1 MPTTARAP
9 FRLLSALPHQR
20 APVWAWVLACA
31 LTTTAVPSHAFWGL
45 LGKAASTA
53 GKGAGAASKA
63 GTAAATAGKAGTVGV
78 AAVGGAELL
87 GAAGRGTLL
96 AADDAARLAGK
107 APLTDMHLAANA
119 ALPPEVA
126 QYLSRPAT
134 ALTTGDT
141 GQMMQLYNSMVA
153 KAGKTGDFT
162 VLETMPSPHAGKAQ
176 TAPAPT
182 PASPTSS
189 AAKSSTPAVEGAA
202 APAAADVPIHA
213 LRLLAHASHGGNTAA
228 QSELRRQ
235 CQRAAQQRTDW
246 ANTPSCQDKAATR

>member
-1 MPTTARAP
+1 MPTTARTP
-9 FRLLSALPHQR
+9 FRLLGALPRKR

-31 LTTTAVPSHAFWGL
+31 LATTAVPSHAFWGL

-126 QYLSRPAT
+126 HYLSRPAT

-162 VLETMPSPHAGKAQ
+162 VLETMPSPHAAKTQ
-176 TAPAPT
+176 TAATQAAPT
-182 PASPTSS
+182 SP
-189 AAKSSTPAVEGAA
+189 AAKSATPTAEGAS

-213 LRLLAHASHGGNTAA
+213 LRLLAHASHGGNPAA

>member
-1 MPTTARAP
+1 MPTTARTP
-9 FRLLSALPHQR
+9 FRLLGTLPRKR

-31 LTTTAVPSHAFWGL
+31 LATTAVPSHAFWGL

-63 GTAAATAGKAGTVGV
+63 GTAAATAGKAGTAGV

-87 GAAGRGTLL
+87 GAAGRGSLL

-126 QYLSRPAT
+126 HYLSRPAT

-162 VLETMPSPHAGKAQ
+162 VLETMPSPHAAKAQ
-176 TAPAPT
+176 AAPT
-182 PASPTSS
+182 PAPPTSS
-189 AAKSSTPAVEGAA
+189 VAKSTPPAAEGAT